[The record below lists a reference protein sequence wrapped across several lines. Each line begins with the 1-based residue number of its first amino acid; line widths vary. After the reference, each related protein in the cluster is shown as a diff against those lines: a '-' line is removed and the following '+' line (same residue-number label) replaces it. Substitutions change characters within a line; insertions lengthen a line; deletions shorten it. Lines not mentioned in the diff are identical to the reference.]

1 MESVLH
7 IAGELG
13 LEPLHV
19 LIIAIVVA
27 AAFVNWL
34 LFSGVDAGARRSG
47 RFDMSCDLR
56 DDDGDGD
63 GD

>member
-47 RFDMSCDLR
+47 RFDASCDLG

-63 GD
+63 